1 MMNGNRILTSLLSGL
16 LLLGILMFP
25 GHTPGSGSGPGRS
38 IAILLSEDIEA
49 YNKPARAFEKE
60 VGYPVEFFNLHGEVK
75 NAKSVMTD
83 ILSGKPSLIYA
94 LGAKASYVAK
104 VYTKDQPQIKV
115 VFAMVLNWQRY
126 KLLEGQDN
134 IAGVEYNVAPGTQFI
149 NMTMINP
156 AIRRIGVIYSKKHSS
171 ETIARARKDAEML
184 GLELVAAPIRQP
196 KHFKLAFKKMESDID
211 GFWIAADPG
220 IFTIDNMYWLN
231 ERCLKNNIAC
241 IGQTRNVTEKGA
253 LMAVEPDISAV
264 GSQSA
269 SLARQILSGHKSPGK
284 IGVKFPIGTRLVLNE
299 KTADGLG
306 LEINEFVK
314 GSISEII
321 GK

>member
-1 MMNGNRILTSLLSGL
+1 MNGNRILNSLLAGL

-25 GHTPGSGSGPGRS
+25 GHTPGSNSGPGRS

-60 VGYPVEFFNLHGEVK
+60 VGFPVHFFNLRGEVK
-75 NAKSVMTD
+75 NAKSVMD
-83 ILSGKPSLIYA
+83 GILSKKPSLIYA

-104 VYTKDQPQIKV
+104 VYTKDKPGINV

-126 KLLEGQDN
+126 KLTEGQDN

-149 NMTMINP
+149 NMTMISP
-156 AIRRIGVIYSKKHSS
+156 DIRRIGVIFSKKHSE
-171 ETIARARKDAEML
+171 ETISRARRDAEML
-184 GLELVAAPIRQP
+184 GLELVTSPIRQP
-196 KHFKLAFKKMESDID
+196 KHFKFAFKKMENKID
-211 GFWIAADPG
+211 GFWIVADPG

-253 LMAVEPDISAV
+253 LMAVEPDIAAV

-269 SLARQILSGHKSPGK
+269 SLAKQILTGNKSPRK

-299 KTADGLG
+299 KTANGLG

-321 GK
+321 TK